1 MDESLI
7 FPCSLSAY
15 YVFIHPYF
23 PILPPPISSPI
34 VDRPLVG
41 HKDEASPARDF
52 EPSSP
57 ISLAFSAILAL
68 IPHPNEE
75 DPSNAESVLYRRKNA
90 QSFAESTMESI
101 EIESEIM
108 DSDSSPS
115 RALSGSPSSC
125 RRPPFHPYVPTEVES
140 VQALCIMC
148 IYEYT
153 QRGNLN
159 KMRSRAGQ
167 ALVLAMDMSLHA
179 QGDREDHFSE
189 ARSRAWWMCVSSHTP
204 TIDSSNADMVLRLE
218 STHAYARVLSSV
230 VRWVSLESE
239 AIEFADLPVVRSLPQ
254 SRYMIPD
261 SRQDIRA

>member
-1 MDESLI
+1 MD
-7 FPCSLSAY
+7 
-15 YVFIHPYF
+15 H
-23 PILPPPISSPI
+23 
-34 VDRPLVG
+34 PLVG
-41 HKDEASPARDF
+41 HKDEARPNLDF

-57 ISLAFSAILAL
+57 ISLAISAILAL
-68 IPHPNEE
+68 IPHPCDEC
-75 DPSNAESVLYRRKNA
+75 PSKTESVLYRRKNA

-115 RALSGSPSSC
+115 RALSGSPSPC
-125 RRPPFHPYVPTEVES
+125 RRPPFHPNVPIELES

-179 QGDREDHFSE
+179 QGDRDDQFAEGTYFLGRHP
-189 ARSRAWWMCVSSHTP
+189 P
-204 TIDSSNADMVLRLE
+204 TICRRFQSQDWFGSVSPSRNFLDM
-218 STHAYARVLSSV
+218 S
-230 VRWVSLESE
+230 
-239 AIEFADLPVVRSLPQ
+239 
-254 SRYMIPD
+254 
-261 SRQDIRA
+261 